1 MRFFAASSVIA
12 VFFLVLVSGCS
23 GKSGTEDEAA
33 GETVRA
39 SGDADAATDGVPDAA
54 FAAERERAVRVAAS
68 LNDRLLAAQVIISG
82 IDGRGSLRPDMR
94 GLLEECPAG
103 VIILFR
109 YNLDTDTKT
118 IRSLITECVGL
129 IASESRG
136 GVEVE
141 TDAAWG
147 GIPPFV
153 TVDHEGG
160 SVNRFKPGVAELP
173 PAGAYWELAQKEGR
187 DKAVAQVEADSLISG
202 LVIKDLGF
210 NLNLAPVAE
219 RLNAENRDFLD
230 DRLYG
235 PDPAFTAEAAAAFI
249 RGMERAG
256 ILCAVKHFP
265 GSAGPDP
272 HRFPSIL
279 RGDRAAL
286 DELTAPFAALIR
298 GGQARAFM
306 VAHSAVPAR
315 DAERIASLSAPVM
328 DGWLRSEL
336 GFEGIIIS
344 DDFSMAAAGTFAAE
358 TAATGKAA
366 GGGRPVSPEAA
377 AVLSLAAGADMVLVW
392 PPDIR
397 RTHRAIR
404 AALSGGDLSRERLR
418 EAAARIIFE
427 KIRMG
432 LFDGQ

>member
-1 MRFFAASSVIA
+1 MRLFAAALIIA
-12 VFFLVLVSGCS
+12 VVLVLFSVCS
-23 GKSGTEDEAA
+23 GKSKTADEADR
-33 GETVRA
+33 GGVRSA
-39 SGDADAATDGVPDAA
+39 LGDAEAGAPDAA
-54 FAAERERAVRVAAS
+54 FAAERKRAARIAAS
-68 LNDRLLAAQVIISG
+68 LDDRLLAAQVTLCG
-82 IDGRGSLRPDMR
+82 IDGRGSLQPDMR

-103 VIILFR
+103 GIILFR
-109 YNLDTDTKT
+109 YNLDTDNES
-118 IRSLITECVGL
+118 IRSLIQECADL
-129 IASESRG
+129 IASESLG
-136 GVEVE
+136 GVEPEGE
-141 TDAAWG
+141 TAWR
-147 GIPPFV
+147 GILPFV
-153 TVDHEGG
+153 AVDHEGG
-160 SVNRFKPGVAELP
+160 SVNRFKSGVADLP
-173 PAGAYWELAQKEGR
+173 PAGGYWELAQQEGR
-187 DKAVAQVEADSLISG
+187 DRAVARIEADSFISG
-202 LVIKDLGF
+202 LAIKDMGF

-219 RLNAENRDFLD
+219 RLNDGNRDFLD

-235 PDPAFTAEAAAAFI
+235 PDTVFTAEAAAAFI

-256 ILCAVKHFP
+256 ILCAIKHFP

-298 GGQARAFM
+298 GGQARAL
-306 VAHSAVPAR
+306 VAAHSAIPAR
-315 DAERIASLSAPVM
+315 DLERIASLSAPVM
-328 DGWLRSEL
+328 DGWLRNEL

-344 DDFSMAAAGTFAAE
+344 DDFSMAAAGTF
-358 TAATGKAA
+358 TAAADKAA
-366 GGGRPVSPEAA
+366 GAGPPLSTEAA

-404 AALSGGDLSRERLR
+404 AALSEGALSRERLR

-432 LFDGQ
+432 LLDEQ